1 MLNLLE
7 KKPSKIYVNK
17 LDIKEI
23 EKFYSGNKN
32 EILVGLEY
40 ERLSLDKNTL
50 KNASYEK
57 LEKIIS
63 HFCELM
69 KWELLFD
76 KDVVINV
83 RNDVVELQQRMLLLT
98 NKNNSLSKEKYELE
112 MQIPHLHN
120 DNADIQSKLL
130 EIPRFIKALNE
141 EIKETENRMNH
152 KKH

>member
-1 MLNLLE
+1 MLAFE
-7 KKPSKIYVNK
+7 TDVDY
-17 LDIKEI
+17 KEI
-23 EKFYSGNKN
+23 KTKLYKAKAVKKNNK
-32 EILVGLEY
+32 EIVYWYICLTCVSVVCVCCLW
-40 ERLSLDKNTL
+40 N
-50 KNASYEK
+50 
-57 LEKIIS
+57 
-63 HFCELM
+63 
-69 KWELLFD
+69 
-76 KDVVINV
+76 VINV

-120 DNADIQSKLL
+120 DNADIQGKLL